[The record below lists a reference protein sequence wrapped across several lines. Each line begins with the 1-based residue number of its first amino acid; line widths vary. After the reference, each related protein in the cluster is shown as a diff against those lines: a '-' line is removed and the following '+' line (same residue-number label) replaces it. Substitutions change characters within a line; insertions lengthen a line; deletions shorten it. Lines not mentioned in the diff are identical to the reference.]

1 MGGAWGQVVV
11 MGRCLT
17 EPFVDVCLL
26 AFAAGEEAE
35 RRRAVCAG
43 SQRLQQGA
51 RPFGVIAGFGDSLWL
66 L

>member
-1 MGGAWGQVVV
+1 